1 MTTNKNQGLLWLF
14 REKANFSKIPSIE
27 AFTGYMKSILICAN
41 GDGKLAPEE
50 RDWVVGQACAFGAP
64 DSLVEELQ
72 SYKADEDIEKV
83 IAVTP
88 ESDVSRRF
96 LVYDAIKACSA
107 DGEYNDPERAT
118 VTKMAAKLGISQDMV
133 KQIEEICIEEAKLR
147 QKRLELMYP
156 EGAPL

>member
-1 MTTNKNQGLLWLF
+1 MTTNKTQGLLWLF
-14 REKANFSKIPSIE
+14 REKANFGQIPSIE

-64 DSLVEELQ
+64 DSLVEELR

-118 VTKMAAKLGISQDMV
+118 VTKMAAKLGISQEMV

-147 QKRLELMYP
+147 QKRLEMMYP